1 METPIYEKDYG
12 IDLIP
17 KIKNPNLKKFYEILG
32 VERSTYFIGK
42 YLNDVLGDCGIFY
55 NTYHDYEEYN
65 LREEQLLKDFDQFKK
80 MNWDKLTI
88 LHIKKF
94 IKFIGG

>member
-32 VERSTYFIGK
+32 VERSTYFIG
-42 YLNDVLGDCGIFY
+42 
-55 NTYHDYEEYN
+55 E
-65 LREEQLLKDFDQFKK
+65 LLKDFDQFKK
-80 MNWDKLTI
+80 MDWDKLTI